1 MTSRLDDGHRR
12 LVPRWRYTAR
22 TIVGFEHAGD
32 PQLARRV
39 YAAPEPV
46 APLVERWSD
55 SMTLATASDAICAAI
70 VAGDARLVQAPCEW
84 LIGQRDVP
92 PELLRAATRIVSP
105 QANEPASLAAA
116 NDLDSSRIEAREIIR
131 NARRRLVE
139 YPRNTARWL
148 DLARAHTV
156 LGHRDAAQRAMNVAI
171 TLAPDHRVVLRAA
184 VRLLIHIGSAD
195 AAQHLLV
202 RHPRT
207 RTDPW
212 LLSQEISLAEILQS
226 QSRYLNYSRK
236 LLAANDLPPGHLTEL
251 ASAVG
256 TLDGRR
262 GDLKRSRKLHRYS
275 LIEPTDNV
283 LAQVGWL
290 RQADPALPRVPVD
303 GQRGTFEAE
312 VWVSLMDECWDSA
325 LEAAY
330 RWHADEPYSAR
341 PSLAGSFIATSILD
355 RQDLGIAFANAGLLA
370 DPFDPLLRNN
380 LAVALARSGLLNDA
394 KRVLAGAKPAG
405 QLTSHVYHATQ
416 GLIHVAGGDHEAGAQ
431 SYREAHKAVEGEGA
445 TLLLEANWL
454 DSQVRWCPEV
464 DVALERSLRKACER
478 TSETVPKAVALRAL
492 SCLEERRRREM
503 ADKLP

>member
-1 MTSRLDDGHRR
+1 MAIGGLCLGGG
-12 LVPRWRYTAR
+12 TAR

-32 PQLARRV
+32 PRLARRV

-55 SMTLATASDAICAAI
+55 SKTLATASDAICAAI
-70 VAGDARLVQAPCEW
+70 VAGDARLVRAPCEW

-105 QANEPASLAAA
+105 QANEPASLASA

-139 YPRNTARWL
+139 YPRNAARWL

-156 LGHRDAAQRAMNVAI
+156 LGHRDAAQRAMKVAI

-184 VRLLIHIGSAD
+184 VRLLIHVGSAD

-236 LLAANDLPPGHLTEL
+236 LLAADDLPPGHLTEL

-256 TLDGRR
+256 RL
-262 GDLKRSRKLHRYS
+262 LKR
-275 LIEPTDNV
+275 
-283 LAQVGWL
+283 A
-290 RQADPALPRVPVD
+290 
-303 GQRGTFEAE
+303 
-312 VWVSLMDECWDSA
+312 
-325 LEAAY
+325 
-330 RWHADEPYSAR
+330 
-341 PSLAGSFIATSILD
+341 
-355 RQDLGIAFANAGLLA
+355 
-370 DPFDPLLRNN
+370 
-380 LAVALARSGLLNDA
+380 
-394 KRVLAGAKPAG
+394 
-405 QLTSHVYHATQ
+405 
-416 GLIHVAGGDHEAGAQ
+416 HE
-431 SYREAHKAVEGEGA
+431 
-445 TLLLEANWL
+445 
-454 DSQVRWCPEV
+454 
-464 DVALERSLRKACER
+464 
-478 TSETVPKAVALRAL
+478 
-492 SCLEERRRREM
+492 
-503 ADKLP
+503 